1 MVLLQKERYS
11 KLILIWLV
19 LIFPLPAVAQG
30 DQEARLL
37 LREVNARFGKVKDY
51 QADAVIDTRISFLK
65 ILPQRAKV
73 YYRQPDQFRVKAQGI
88 AILPK
93 QSFDQLFTLIAKENA
108 YFPIITG
115 DEKIGSYS
123 SKIINVIPLADTSDL
138 VLAKLWIDPERDLIV
153 KSQLTTRSNGTV
165 LVDYTYGA
173 HASYAL
179 PDKVS
184 FTIEVK
190 KFKIPKA
197 VSADINS
204 TSVKPSDAKD
214 PKTGTILIA
223 LSNYVINKGIP
234 VGIFK

>member
-1 MVLLQKERYS
+1 M
-11 KLILIWLV
+11 LIWLW
-19 LIFPLPAVAQG
+19 LITPLFTVAQG

-37 LREVNARFGKVKDY
+37 LREVNARFAKVKNY

-73 YYRQPDQFRVKAQGI
+73 YYSQPDQFRVKAQGI

-115 DEKIGSYS
+115 DDKLGAYS
-123 SKIINVIPLADTSDL
+123 SKIINVIPLSDTSDL
-138 VLAKLWIDPERDLIV
+138 VLAKLWIDPERDLIL

-165 LVDYTYGA
+165 LVDYSYGEFA
-173 HASYAL
+173 AYAL
-179 PDKVS
+179 PDKVT

-197 VSADINS
+197 VSADLNS
-204 TSVKPSDAKD
+204 TSVKPTGAKD

-223 LSNYVINKGIP
+223 LSNYIINKGVP
-234 VGIFK
+234 AGIFK